1 MGETV
6 TLEIEGVGRIRV
18 PVGVTYH
25 DVLRMVM
32 ADGRGSG
39 AGFGAGAGTAD
50 GRGFSA
56 ILAVQVGDRVV
67 DLSATVSGDGKVRFL
82 TFEDEAGLEVFRHSS
97 AHLLAQAVVRLF
109 PQARPTIGP
118 VVEEGFYYDFDA
130 PPFSPDDLARI
141 EAEMARIV
149 EADLPVRRL
158 ELARDEALKRF
169 QDNPFKVELIHEFG
183 ESGVSAYEQGE
194 FVDLCR
200 GPHVPRTGVLKAF
213 KLTKVAGAYW
223 RGDPRNRQLQRIYGV
238 SFPDQERLQDHL
250 RRLEEARERDHRRIG
265 QEMDLFSFHEE
276 GQGFPFWHAKGMVLR
291 NAVVEY
297 WREVHR
303 RHGYVEVQ
311 TPTILNQVLWRM
323 SGHYDHYRKN
333 MYFTTID
340 EVPHAVKPMNCPG
353 GLLIYRS
360 RLHSYREFP
369 LKVAELG
376 LVHRHELS
384 GVLHGLFRVR
394 AFTQDDAHIFCE
406 PEQVQGVV
414 SEVID
419 LVFEVYRT
427 FGFDDVAVE
436 LSTRPTEGSIGSDEG
451 WEVAERGLHEALKA
465 HGVPYKVN
473 EGEGAFYGPKID
485 FHVRDCMGRSWQC
498 GTIQV
503 DFSMPERFGATYEA
517 RDGTR
522 RVPVMIHRAI
532 LGSLERF
539 IGILLEHYAGKLPL
553 WLNPEQARVLPVSE
567 RFAGYANRVTTVLR
581 EAGIRAE
588 ADLRSE
594 TLSRKVRE
602 AQLARVNYQVVV
614 GAREEEAGTVSVR
627 TRKNENLGSIPLPE
641 FVERLHREVA
651 ERMA

>member
-1 MGETV
+1 MSETV
-6 TLEIEGVGRIRV
+6 AIEVEGVGRV
-18 PVGVTYH
+18 AVTTGSTYQ
-25 DVLRMVM
+25 DVLR
-32 ADGRGSG
+32 AAGIEG
-39 AGFGAGAGTAD
+39 A
-50 GRGFSA
+50 SKV
-56 ILAVQVGDRVV
+56 LAAQVGDRVV

-97 AHLLAQAVVRLF
+97 AHLLAHAVVRLF
-109 PQARPTIGP
+109 PGARPTIGP

-130 PPFSPDDLARI
+130 PPFGADDLTRI

-158 ELARDEALKRF
+158 ELTRDDALKRF
-169 QDNPFKVELIHEFG
+169 QDNPFKVEMIREVG
-183 ESGVSAYEQGE
+183 EAGVSAYEQGE

-200 GPHVPRTGVLKAF
+200 GPHVPRTGVLRGF

-223 RGDPRNRQLQRIYGV
+223 RGDPRNPQLQRIYGV
-238 SFPDQERLQDHL
+238 SFPDRERLEDHL

-297 WREVHR
+297 WRDVHH
-303 RHGYVEVQ
+303 RHGYVEIH
-311 TPTILNQVLWRM
+311 TPAILNQVLWRR
-323 SGHYDHYRKN
+323 SGHYDHYRNK

-406 PEQVQGVV
+406 PEQVEGVV

-436 LSTRPTEGSIGSDEG
+436 LSTRPAEGSIGSDEV

-465 HGVPYKVN
+465 RGVPYKVH
-473 EGEGAFYGPKID
+473 EGDGAFYGPKID

-522 RVPVMIHRAI
+522 RVPVMIHRAV

-539 IGILLEHYAGKLPL
+539 IGILLEHHAGKLPL

-567 RFAGYANRVTTVLR
+567 RFDAYAGTVTAALR
-581 EAGIRAE
+581 QAGIRAE
-588 ADLRSE
+588 ADLRSQ

-627 TRKNENLGSIPLPE
+627 TRKNENLGAVPLAE
-641 FVERLHREVA
+641 FVDRLRREVA
-651 ERMA
+651 ERAA

>member
-1 MGETV
+1 MNGTFA
-6 TLEIEGVGRIRV
+6 IEVEGRGRV
-18 PVGVTYH
+18 EVPAGSTFW
-25 DVLRMVM
+25 DVLGAAGVEG
-32 ADGRGSG
+32 ADRVV
-39 AGFGAGAGTAD
+39 
-50 GRGFSA
+50 
-56 ILAVQVGDRVV
+56 AVQVGDRVV
-67 DLSATVSGDGKVRFL
+67 DLLATVSGDGKIRFL

-158 ELARDEALKRF
+158 EMARDEALKRF

-223 RGDPRNRQLQRIYGV
+223 RGDPRNPQLQRIYGV
-238 SFPDQERLQDHL
+238 SFPDQERLEDHL

-303 RHGYVEVQ
+303 RHGYVEIL
-311 TPTILNQVLWRM
+311 TPAILNQVLWRM

-414 SEVID
+414 AEVID

-436 LSTRPTEGSIGSDEG
+436 LSTRPAEGTIGSDEA

-465 HGVPYKVN
+465 RGVAYKVN

-503 DFSMPERFGATYEA
+503 DFSMPERIGATYEA

-539 IGILLEHYAGKLPL
+539 IGILIEHHAGKLPL

-567 RFAGYANRVTTVLR
+567 RFDAYAGTVTAALR

-588 ADLRSE
+588 ADLRSQ

-627 TRKNENLGSIPLPE
+627 TRKNENLGAMPLAE
-641 FVERLHREVA
+641 FVERLRREVA
-651 ERMA
+651 ERVS

>member
-1 MGETV
+1 
-6 TLEIEGVGRIRV
+6 
-18 PVGVTYH
+18 
-25 DVLRMVM
+25 
-32 ADGRGSG
+32 
-39 AGFGAGAGTAD
+39 
-50 GRGFSA
+50 
-56 ILAVQVGDRVV
+56 
-67 DLSATVSGDGKVRFL
+67 
-82 TFEDEAGLEVFRHSS
+82 
-97 AHLLAQAVVRLF
+97 
-109 PQARPTIGP
+109 
-118 VVEEGFYYDFDA
+118 
-130 PPFSPDDLARI
+130 
-141 EAEMARIV
+141 
-149 EADLPVRRL
+149 
-158 ELARDEALKRF
+158 
-169 QDNPFKVELIHEFG
+169 
-183 ESGVSAYEQGE
+183 
-194 FVDLCR
+194 
-200 GPHVPRTGVLKAF
+200 
-213 KLTKVAGAYW
+213 
-223 RGDPRNRQLQRIYGV
+223 
-238 SFPDQERLQDHL
+238 
-250 RRLEEARERDHRRIG
+250 
-265 QEMDLFSFHEE
+265 MDLFSFHEE

-291 NAVVEY
+291 NAIIEY

-303 RHGYVEVQ
+303 RHGYVEIQ
-311 TPTILNQVLWRM
+311 TPTILNQVLWQM

-406 PEQVQGVV
+406 PEQVQAAVT
-414 SEVID
+414 EVIG
-419 LVFEVYRT
+419 LVFEMYRT
-427 FGFDDVAVE
+427 FGFEDVAVE
-436 LSTRPTEGSIGSDEG
+436 LSTRPLEGSIGSDEV
-451 WEVAERGLHEALKA
+451 WEVSERGLHEALRA
-465 HGVPYKVN
+465 ARISYKVN
-473 EGEGAFYGPKID
+473 EGDGAFYGPKID

-553 WLNPEQARVLPVSE
+553 WLNPEQVRVLPVSE
-567 RFAGYANRVTTVLR
+567 RFAGYAQQVQNALR
-581 EAGIRAE
+581 EAGLRAE

-602 AQLARVNYQVVV
+602 AQLARVNYQLVV
-614 GAREEEAGTVSVR
+614 GGREEEAQAVSVR
-627 TRKNENLGSIPLPE
+627 TRQNENLGAMPLGE
-641 FVERLHREVA
+641 FVSRARREVEQRA
-651 ERMA
+651 A

>member
-1 MGETV
+1 ME
-6 TLEIEGVGRIRV
+6 LEVEGIGRVQV
-18 PVGVTYH
+18 PSGATYQE
-25 DVLRMVM
+25 VIALAGMPQ
-32 ADGRGSG
+32 DGR
-39 AGFGAGAGTAD
+39 F
-50 GRGFSA
+50 
-56 ILAVQVGDRVV
+56 LAVQVADRTL
-67 DLSATVSGDGKVRFL
+67 DLSAPVQPGKVRFL
-82 TFEDEAGLEVFRHSS
+82 TFEHEAGLEVFRHSS

-109 PQARPTIGP
+109 PDARPTIGP
-118 VVEEGFYYDFDA
+118 VVEEGFYYDFA
-130 PPFSPDDLARI
+130 ARPFTTEDLARI
-141 EAEMARIV
+141 EAEMQRIV
-149 EADLPVRRL
+149 AEDLPIRRI
-158 ELARDEALKRF
+158 EFSRDEALARF
-169 QDNPFKVELIHEFG
+169 SGNPFKVELIREFG
-183 ESGVSAYEQGE
+183 EAGVSAYQQGE
-194 FVDLCR
+194 FLDLCR
-200 GPHVPRTGVLKAF
+200 GPHVPRTGVLRAF

-223 RGDPRNRQLQRIYGV
+223 RGDPRNPQLQRIYGV
-238 SFPDQERLQDHL
+238 SFPDPERLAEHL
-250 RRLEEARERDHRRIG
+250 KRLEEARERDHRRIG

-291 NAVVEY
+291 NAIIEY

-303 RHGYVEVQ
+303 RHGYVEIQ
-311 TPTILNQVLWRM
+311 TPTILNQVLWQM

-406 PEQVQGVV
+406 PEQVQAAVT
-414 SEVID
+414 EVIG
-419 LVFEVYRT
+419 LVFEMYRT
-427 FGFDDVAVE
+427 FGFEDVAVE
-436 LSTRPTEGSIGSDEG
+436 LSTRPLEGSIGSDEV
-451 WEVAERGLHEALKA
+451 WEVSERGLHEALRA
-465 HGVPYKVN
+465 AGISYKVN
-473 EGEGAFYGPKID
+473 EGDGAFYGPKID

-553 WLNPEQARVLPVSE
+553 WLNPEQVRVLPVSE
-567 RFAGYANRVTTVLR
+567 RFAGYAQQVQNALR
-581 EAGIRAE
+581 EAGLRAE

-602 AQLARVNYQVVV
+602 AQLARVNYQLVV
-614 GAREEEAGTVSVR
+614 GGREEEAQAVSVR
-627 TRKNENLGSIPLPE
+627 TRQNENLGAMPLGE
-641 FVERLHREVA
+641 FVSRARREVEQRA
-651 ERMA
+651 A

>member
-1 MGETV
+1 MDGSFAVEV
-6 TLEIEGVGRIRV
+6 EGAGRAVV
-18 PVGVTYH
+18 PAGSRFR
-25 DVLRMVM
+25 DVLGAAGVEG
-32 ADGRGSG
+32 ADQV
-39 AGFGAGAGTAD
+39 
-50 GRGFSA
+50 
-56 ILAVQVGDRVV
+56 LAVQVGDRVV
-67 DLSATVSGDGKVRFL
+67 DLSATVSQDGKVRFL

-130 PPFSPDDLARI
+130 PPFGPDDLARI

-158 ELARDEALKRF
+158 ELSRDEALKRF

-183 ESGVSAYEQGE
+183 ASGVSAYEQGE

-223 RGDPRNRQLQRIYGV
+223 RGDPRNPQLQRIYGV
-238 SFPDQERLQDHL
+238 SFPDQKRLQDHL

-297 WREVHR
+297 WRDVHR
-303 RHGYVEVQ
+303 RHGYVEVL
-311 TPTILNQVLWRM
+311 TPAILNQVLWQM
-323 SGHYDHYRKN
+323 SGHDDHYRKN

-406 PEQVQGVV
+406 PEQVQEVV

-436 LSTRPTEGSIGSDEG
+436 LSTRPAEGSIGSDKV

-465 HGVPYKVN
+465 RGVPYKVN

-522 RVPVMIHRAI
+522 QVPVMIHRAI

-539 IGILLEHYAGKLPL
+539 IGILLEHYGGKLPL
-553 WLNPEQARVLPVSE
+553 WLNPEQVRVLPVSE
-567 RFAGYANRVTTVLR
+567 RFDAYAGTVTAALR
-581 EAGIRAE
+581 EAGLRAE
-588 ADLRSE
+588 ADLRAQ
-594 TLSRKVRE
+594 TLSKKVRE
-602 AQLARVNYQVVV
+602 AQLARVNYQAIV
-614 GAREEEAGTVSVR
+614 GAREEEAGAVSVR
-627 TRKNENLGSIPLPE
+627 TRKNENLGAVPLAE
-641 FVERLHREVA
+641 FVERLRREVA
-651 ERMA
+651 ERVS